1 MMRAN
6 EVLSEQEQ
14 IKQARMGAMR
24 PIITQIEHK
33 IREQAIH
40 NMNAPYILYEVPSFI
55 FGYPLY
61 SMKDAIDWL
70 MNEILRGGYWVW
82 NVNETY
88 LLISWLKPVKTKDI
102 GRPVLTTNYRP
113 MPYDS
118 TFMPHNDS

>member
-61 SMKDAIDWL
+61 SMKDAIEWL

>member
-1 MMRAN
+1 MRAN

>member
-1 MMRAN
+1 MRAN

-61 SMKDAIDWL
+61 SMKEAIDWL
-70 MNEILRGGYWVW
+70 MHEILKGGYWVW